1 MTDTLL
7 NMALSLLGGG
17 LTYLA
22 LNHLVSKH
30 DRLPAKAQK

>member
-7 NMALSLLGGG
+7 NMTLSLLGGG

-30 DRLPAKAQK
+30 DQFPAKARK

>member
-7 NMALSLLGGG
+7 NIALSLLGGG

-30 DRLPAKAQK
+30 DQLPAKAQQ